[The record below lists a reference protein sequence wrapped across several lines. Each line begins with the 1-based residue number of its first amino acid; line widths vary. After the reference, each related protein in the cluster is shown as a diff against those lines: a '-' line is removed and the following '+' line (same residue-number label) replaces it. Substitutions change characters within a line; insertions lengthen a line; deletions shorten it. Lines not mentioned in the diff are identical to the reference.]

1 VVIDD
6 VTTGTLALADGLTIQ
21 IAAFRQ
27 LDRATS
33 VTQQLRGAGL
43 PAFRRIE
50 PGGLRHL
57 VLVGPYVTEG
67 EIQAAQ
73 QTLSDQ
79 GFRQTKVVRED
90 AGTLL
95 P

>member
-1 VVIDD
+1 VIDG
-6 VTTGTLALADGLTIQ
+6 VTSGTLALADGLTIQ
-21 IAAFRQ
+21 VAAFRAA
-27 LDRATS
+27 DRAAA

-43 PAFRRIE
+43 PAFRRTE
-50 PGGLRHL
+50 PGGLRYL
-57 VLVGPYVTEG
+57 VLVGPYVTDG
-67 EIQAAQ
+67 ETQSAQ
-73 QTLSDQ
+73 QVLSDQ